1 MNCKTYIL
9 THVRN
14 VWSNRKL
21 RRKSSMIH
29 NELCHSDEN
38 RYGIFSCNR
47 HRPITSINAPL
58 DDVSLYGDCI
68 GATPGTNT
76 ALSPIE

>member
-1 MNCKTYIL
+1 
-9 THVRN
+9 
-14 VWSNRKL
+14 
-21 RRKSSMIH
+21 MIH

>member
-1 MNCKTYIL
+1 
-9 THVRN
+9 
-14 VWSNRKL
+14 
-21 RRKSSMIH
+21 MIH

-38 RYGIFSCNR
+38 RYGIFSYNR

-76 ALSPIE
+76 ALLSFE

>member
-1 MNCKTYIL
+1 MSETSGAIEN
-9 THVRN
+9 
-14 VWSNRKL
+14 SEE
-21 RRKSSMIH
+21 KSSMIH

-38 RYGIFSCNR
+38 RYGIFSYNR

-58 DDVSLYGDCI
+58 DDVSLCGDCI

-76 ALSPIE
+76 ALLSFE